1 MFVDASAVV
10 AFLGREQG
18 FELIGYKIEQA
29 SRIYVSPIVVW
40 EAVLGLVRS
49 HALPFERAELVV
61 DTFTEEVKASN
72 IAIDAKVGRLAL
84 EASRNYGKG
93 RHPAGLNFGDCFS
106 YACAKAFR
114 LPLLYVGDD
123 FTKTDLA

>member
-1 MFVDASAVV
+1 MFVDASALV

-29 SRIYVSPIVVW
+29 GKVYVSPIVVW

-61 DTFTEEVKASN
+61 NIFIEEVKASSV
-72 IAIDAKVGRLAL
+72 AIDAKVGRLAL
-84 EASRNYGKG
+84 EASRAYGRG
-93 RHPAGLNFGDCFS
+93 RHPAALNFSDCFS

>member
-1 MFVDASAVV
+1 MFADASAVV

-18 FELIGYKIEQA
+18 FELIGYKIEKA
-29 SRIYVSPIVVW
+29 GKIYVSPIVVW
-40 EAVLGLVRS
+40 EAVLGLVRF
-49 HALPFERAELVV
+49 HALPFERAEFVV
-61 DTFTEEVKASN
+61 NAFIDEVKASN

-84 EASRNYGKG
+84 EASRIYGKG

>member
-1 MFVDASAVV
+1 MFIDASAIV

-18 FELIGYKIEQA
+18 FELIAYKFEQA
-29 SRIYVSPIVVW
+29 SRLYVSPIVVW

-49 HALPFERAELVV
+49 HALPFERAEFAVNA
-61 DTFTEEVKASN
+61 FTEEVKATS

-84 EASRNYGKG
+84 EASRTYGKG
-93 RHPAGLNFGDCFS
+93 RHVAALNFGDCFS
-106 YACAKAFR
+106 YACAKAYR